1 MKTKNKIY
9 LDVAVQ
15 ILLANSV
22 NGNKVRYS
30 VLVNLWKRTQ
40 IDKNVSSLWIAR
52 ISSQPANNF
61 DLTKQHLP
69 IENTDNIHK
78 GKTTKNVK

>member
-40 IDKNVSSLWIAR
+40 MDKNVRSLRIAR

-78 GKTTKNVK
+78 RKTTKNVK